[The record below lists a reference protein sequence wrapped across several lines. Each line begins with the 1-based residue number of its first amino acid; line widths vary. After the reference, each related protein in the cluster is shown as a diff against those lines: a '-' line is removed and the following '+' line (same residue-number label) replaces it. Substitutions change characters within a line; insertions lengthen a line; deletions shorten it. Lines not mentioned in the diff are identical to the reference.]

1 MQTLRVNNSKILTIK
16 NPKFSGYYFYMNLI
30 IWGDFQICISVRLN
44 IETIN
49 LDKKKN
55 WDLVKGKWINTI
67 LTDSTYPSN
76 ADYFAFDFETK
87 NPNDLL
93 YFSFSLLNEK
103 REFIQHNP
111 LGERNS
117 LKNKK
122 QQK

>member
-55 WDLVKGKWINTI
+55 WDLVKSKWINTI

>member
-1 MQTLRVNNSKILTIK
+1 MQTLRVNNSKIVTIK
-16 NPKFSGYYFYMNLI
+16 NPKLSGYYFYMNLI
-30 IWGDFQICISVRLN
+30 IWWDFQICISVRLN

-55 WDLVKGKWINTI
+55 WDLVKSKWINTI

>member
-16 NPKFSGYYFYMNLI
+16 NSKFSGYYFYMNLI

-55 WDLVKGKWINTI
+55 WDLVKSKWINTI

>member
-16 NPKFSGYYFYMNLI
+16 NPKFPGYYFYMNLI

-55 WDLVKGKWINTI
+55 WDLVKSKWINTI

>member
-16 NPKFSGYYFYMNLI
+16 NPKLSGYYFYMNLI

-55 WDLVKGKWINTI
+55 WDLVKSKWINTI

>member
-1 MQTLRVNNSKILTIK
+1 
-16 NPKFSGYYFYMNLI
+16 MNFI
-30 IWGDFQICISVRLN
+30 IWRDFQICISVPLN

-67 LTDSTYPSN
+67 LTDSTYPWN

-87 NPNDLL
+87 NPKDLL

>member
-1 MQTLRVNNSKILTIK
+1 
-16 NPKFSGYYFYMNLI
+16 MNLI

>member
-1 MQTLRVNNSKILTIK
+1 MQTLRVNNSKIVTIK
-16 NPKFSGYYFYMNLI
+16 NPKLSGYYFYMNLI